1 MLLAM
6 ECNDEV
12 AGVGCSFLLSS
23 LSAGVGS
30 YQTALLWHR
39 PGIWASALRRLETGR
54 SQTAFAWK
62 ISSLLGAHND
72 LLFFFSLIPVWPVS
86 PFYVPF
92 LIVLVNSPLSL
103 PQLAAPVDSACVAVL
118 AQL

>member
-1 MLLAM
+1 MLLAK

-12 AGVGCSFLLSS
+12 AGVGCLFLLSS

-72 LLFFFSLIPVWPVS
+72 LLFFLFIDTRLARISFFRS
-86 PFYVPF
+86 F
-92 LIVLVNSPLSL
+92 LVVLVNSPLSL